1 MKTPITY
8 YGGKQQL
15 ASQIIAMIPPH
26 KIYCECSRNVVIS
39 SITRMRQ
46 SR

>member
-1 MKTPITY
+1 M
-8 YGGKQQL
+8 
-15 ASQIIAMIPPH
+15 ASTIIGMMPKH

>member
-26 KIYCECSRNVVIS
+26 KINIYSLAEVWKVTKDR
-39 SITRMRQ
+39 RL
-46 SR
+46 